1 MVAQVFSLMITDFIK
16 YPNADYD
23 IDVINGVMTN
33 IQNAINGLIAKI
45 RSRGYAMDDI
55 VLDKITNITQVSNV
69 LNKNIDKINQ
79 YFSALNKAFEEQYM
93 LSKEVLETMKIEVLN
108 KDSNS
113 MVVVYEDKIDVELNN
128 GQVVSIKRDTVTSK
142 KGDDIKT
149 ITHD

>member
-1 MVAQVFSLMITDFIK
+1 MVAQVFSLMITNFIK

>member
-1 MVAQVFSLMITDFIK
+1 MVAQVFSLMITNFIK

-113 MVVVYEDKIDVELNN
+113 MVVVYEDKVDVELNN